1 MAMQISTAPNN
12 AAANGAKISHAVPVP
27 TPHDIEVRALT
38 SSDLMDALRL
48 GFDDFKAK
56 PSHMFVLGL
65 LYPFAAAIAA
75 GAALDHNF
83 VPLLFPIAT
92 GFALTGPFAAVV
104 LYEISRRRERGQD
117 FTWLETGAVFKA
129 ASSRA
134 VAILGLALFAAFG
147 LWLVTAQAIFNAA
160 MDGISTST
168 LFEFLQYVLTTSQG
182 WALIIFGNAAGFVFA
197 AIVLASNVVSFPM
210 LLDRNVGAPAAV
222 ATSLRVT
229 AASPFTIALWGLI
242 IAGSMLIG
250 FVTVIGMAVILPV
263 IGHASWHVYR
273 KAVARAS

>member
-1 MAMQISTAPNN
+1 MAIHISTAPN
-12 AAANGAKISHAVPVP
+12 GAEASHAVTVP
-27 TPHDIEVRALT
+27 AAHDIEVRALT

-92 GFALTGPFAAVV
+92 GFALTGPFAAIV
-104 LYEISRRRERGQD
+104 LYEISYRRERGQN
-117 FTWLETGAVFKA
+117 FTWLEIGAVFKA
-129 ASSRA
+129 ASSWA
-134 VAILGLALFAAFG
+134 VIILGLAAFG

-160 MDGISTST
+160 MGGVSTST
-168 LFEFLQYVLTTSQG
+168 LFEFLEYVLTTPQG